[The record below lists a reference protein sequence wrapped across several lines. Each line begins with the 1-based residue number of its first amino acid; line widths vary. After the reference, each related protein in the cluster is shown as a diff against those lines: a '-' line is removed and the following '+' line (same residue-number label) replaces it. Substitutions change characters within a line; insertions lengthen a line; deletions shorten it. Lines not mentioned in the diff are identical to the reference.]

1 MFEQTL
7 GEIMVRWMQFPL
19 LTALIAGGSFVG
31 QGQTQTPAPATAN
44 KITVPLSDP
53 SKPGTLKVRL
63 LSGDLTIRVGS
74 SRDIVIDASSRGGS
88 RSDSNRN
95 RRQADASNGLR
106 RLTQSPG
113 LSAEEENNVVSVQS
127 RSFDDPRLEIEVPAK
142 TNLQLNL
149 VNGGS
154 IRVER
159 VEGELEVNNIN
170 GDVTLTD
177 VAGTVLAH
185 SVNGKVTAT
194 VRQSD
199 GQKPMAFTSMNGDVD
214 VTLPAS
220 IKGSL
225 KLRSDQGD
233 VYSDFDIT
241 PTATAPSAPSPRND
255 RDNRSDRRSSRG
267 RDSRFSAQ
275 VGGAVYGTVNGGG
288 ADIELRTFNGEV
300 YLRKGR

>member
-1 MFEQTL
+1 MEKWL
-7 GEIMVRWMQFPL
+7 HIPL
-19 LTALIAGGSFVG
+19 LAALVAGGGALG
-31 QGQTQTPAPATAN
+31 QSQTPAPATN
-44 KITVPLSDP
+44 DKITVPLSDP

-63 LSGDLTIRVGS
+63 LSGDMTIRVGS
-74 SRDIVIDASSRGGS
+74 GRDIVINAATRGGD
-88 RSDSNRN
+88 RPDSNRN
-95 RRQADASNGLR
+95 RRQQESNGLR
-106 RLTQSPG
+106 RLTQPPG
-113 LSAEEENNVVSVQS
+113 LSAEEEDNLVSVQS
-127 RSFDDPRLEIEVPAK
+127 RSFDDPRLDIEVPAK

-149 VNGGS
+149 VNGGA

-159 VEGELEVNNIN
+159 VEGEIEVNNVN

-185 SVNGKVTAT
+185 SVNGKVVAT

-220 IKGSL
+220 IRGSL

-241 PTATAPSAPSPRND
+241 PSAAPSTSGSSQRNRTD
-255 RDNRSDRRSSRG
+255 RSDRRNTRSR
-267 RDSRFSAQ
+267 SNRFSAQ
-275 VGGAVYGTVNGGG
+275 IGGAVYGTVNGGG

-300 YLRKGR
+300 YLRKGK

>member
-1 MFEQTL
+1 
-7 GEIMVRWMQFPL
+7 MVKWLHLPFFAV
-19 LTALIAGGSFVG
+19 ALVIGGGYVAHS
-31 QGQTQTPAPATAN
+31 QTQPASTG

-53 SKPGTLKVRL
+53 SRPGTLKVRL
-63 LSGDLTIRVGS
+63 LSGDINIRVGS
-74 SRDIVIDASSRGGS
+74 TRDILINATGRNADRVETN
-88 RSDSNRN
+88 RS
-95 RRQADASNGLR
+95 RRQPDGANGLR

-113 LSAEEENNVVSVQS
+113 ISAQEEDNVVSVQS
-127 RSFDDPRLEIEVPAK
+127 RLFDDLRIDIEVPAR

-149 VNGGS
+149 VNGGA

-185 SVNGKVTAT
+185 SVNGKVVAT

-199 GQKPMAFTSMNGDVD
+199 AQRPMAFTSMNGDVD

-233 VYSDFDIT
+233 VYSDFDIA
-241 PTATAPSAPSPRND
+241 ATAPPPPSPPSPPN
-255 RDNRSDRRSSRG
+255 NRDRRGSRD
-267 RDSRFSAQ
+267 RSNRFNAQ
-275 VGGAVYGTVNGGG
+275 IGGAVYGTVNGGG

-300 YLRKGR
+300 YLRKGK